1 MRKVKWDEIGER
13 YYETGTSQGVLYP
26 RANTG
31 LYPKGVA
38 WNGLTGV
45 TEGPSG
51 AESTPQYADD
61 INYVNLTSAEKFAA
75 TIEAFTY
82 PDEFAQCDGSAE
94 IAAGVMAG
102 QQKRAI
108 FGLCYRTI
116 IGNDVD
122 GEDHGYKLHIIYG
135 GQAAPS
141 EKGYQTVNE
150 SPEALVFSWEVSTT
164 PVPVPG
170 FKSTASLTVDS
181 TKTPAAKLKQLEDIL
196 YGTDAVEGG
205 DAGTEARLPL
215 PEEIITLIGAPVAG

>member
-1 MRKVKWDEIGER
+1 MSKVKWDEIGER

-108 FGLCYRTI
+108 FGL
-116 IGNDVD
+116 
-122 GEDHGYKLHIIYG
+122 
-135 GQAAPS
+135 
-141 EKGYQTVNE
+141 
-150 SPEALVFSWEVSTT
+150 
-164 PVPVPG
+164 
-170 FKSTASLTVDS
+170 
-181 TKTPAAKLKQLEDIL
+181 
-196 YGTDAVEGG
+196 
-205 DAGTEARLPL
+205 
-215 PEEIITLIGAPVAG
+215 